1 MFLGTHSP
9 RLDDKGRL
17 FLPAK
22 FRDELAEGVV
32 ITKGQERCLYV
43 FPMDEFVR
51 VADTMRGFGWHV
63 TQEDVVPGRPNVVA
77 VIHGERAGRTLM
89 FEGHTDVVTEG
100 NRADWSFP
108 PFAGDIV
115 DGLQK
120 SLSHS
125 AKSTGASIH
134 KGHDAAKAIIAL
146 MDRTATRI
154 PPVKLVDTF
163 VEEGGQTTV
172 AVQDELWDRWGK
184 ATVAT
189 MADGAKVLAA
199 IWQAAWKAGS
209 GGSIA
214 QADLGPVDPKAL
226 VKLYTDRKFVESLD
240 IDDIGPAL
248 G

>member
-1 MFLGTHSP
+1 MAGFAKAKDVESFVCAAGILAHYVGDACQPLHGSMYADGYADQETEVTHHH
-9 RLDDKGRL
+9 
-17 FLPAK
+17 
-22 FRDELAEGVV
+22 RDSGEEYTETSHVGAGVHSTYE
-32 ITKGQERCLYV
+32 TKMVDRKAQ
-43 FPMDEFVR
+43 
-51 VADTMRGFGWHV
+51 
-63 TQEDVVPGRPNVVA
+63 
-77 VIHGERAGRTLM
+77 
-89 FEGHTDVVTEG
+89 
-100 NRADWSFP
+100 
-108 PFAGDIV
+108 DIV

-120 SLSHS
+120 ALSHS
-125 AKSTGASIH
+125 AKSTGSTIH

-146 MDRTATRI
+146 MDRSATRI
-154 PPVKLVDTF
+154 PPIKLVDTF